1 MARPHL
7 EAARLLQRSEV
18 LLTPTGASSFMALY
32 MPTPSA
38 VVYVPGDDRNDEL
51 YLDALSHLLVRRYDS
66 TAAEKVGECTPGA
79 EGQHAGCEQR
89 HRIDAERLC
98 ARLRTTWRDFAAM
111 RVAGVWAR

>member
-1 MARPHL
+1 MRCVAIP
-7 EAARLLQRSEV
+7 AACLLVIADFAILAPE
-18 LLTPTGASSFMALY
+18 GAS
-32 MPTPSA
+32 PP
-38 VVYVPGDDRNDEL
+38 
-51 YLDALSHLLVRRYDS
+51 SHLFVRRYDS

-111 RVAGVWAR
+111 RAAGVWTVSAR

>member
-1 MARPHL
+1 
-7 EAARLLQRSEV
+7 
-18 LLTPTGASSFMALY
+18 MALY
-32 MPTPSA
+32 MPRPSA

-89 HRIDAERLC
+89 HRIDAGRLC
-98 ARLRTTWRDFAAM
+98 ARLRTTWRDYAAM
-111 RVAGVWAR
+111 RAAGVWAHDVARFRGDESGARVG

>member
-1 MARPHL
+1 M
-7 EAARLLQRSEV
+7 
-18 LLTPTGASSFMALY
+18 LLTPTGASAFMALY

-98 ARLRTTWRDFAAM
+98 ARLRTTWRDYAAM
-111 RVAGVWAR
+111 RAAGVWARGEG